1 MWTDSDLARDVANR
15 ISGTT
20 IIHEYNGVV
29 FVWKSKKENYVAEC
43 TNRAE
48 IQTYFMRIK
57 RVIQYGR
64 FKTSLGSPIYHPTP
78 TYEDNDAVISQVKQD
93 KLTPRYKAFVHP
105 NDMVTRTRS

>member
-1 MWTDSDLARDVANR
+1 MWTDPDLARDVANR

-57 RVIQYGR
+57 N
-64 FKTSLGSPIYHPTP
+64 
-78 TYEDNDAVISQVKQD
+78 E
-93 KLTPRYKAFVHP
+93 
-105 NDMVTRTRS
+105 